1 MLNHNSNATN
11 HLESQSGLKAI
22 VERFG
27 GGGAESRRFDGRSSS
42 SAKFTRVFPCV
53 VDRLFGSLRTIE
65 LNWICNEI
73 S

>member
-11 HLESQSGLKAI
+11 NLESQSGLNAI

-27 GGGAESRRFDGRSSS
+27 GGGAKSRRFGGRSSF
-42 SAKFTRVFPCV
+42 SAKCTRFFPCL
-53 VDRLFGSLRTIE
+53 DCLFGYFRTIE
-65 LNWICNEI
+65 LNWICKDI